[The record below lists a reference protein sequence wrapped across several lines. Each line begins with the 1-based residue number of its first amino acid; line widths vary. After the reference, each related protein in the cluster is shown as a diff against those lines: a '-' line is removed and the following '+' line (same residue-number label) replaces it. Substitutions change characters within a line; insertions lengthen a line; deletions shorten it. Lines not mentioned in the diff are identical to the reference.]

1 MPITKLPIA
10 AAPPIKCLRLTFS
23 RIACTSSFLRGDFD
37 GSADAL
43 IRAASADVARHCIV
57 DVLIARFRLL
67 REQIGGLHDLS
78 ALAVA
83 ALRND
88 QVLPRRLH
96 LTSDRRAADAFDG
109 DDRF

>member
-23 RIACTSSFLRGDFD
+23 RIVCTSSFLCGDFD
-37 GSADAL
+37 CSADAL
-43 IRAASADVARHCIV
+43 IRAASADVARHRVV

-67 REQIGGLHDLS
+67 SEQVGGLHDLS

-83 ALRND
+83 PLRKA
-88 QVLPRRLH
+88 QVLPRRLP
-96 LTSDRRAADAFDG
+96 LAADEP
-109 DDRF
+109 